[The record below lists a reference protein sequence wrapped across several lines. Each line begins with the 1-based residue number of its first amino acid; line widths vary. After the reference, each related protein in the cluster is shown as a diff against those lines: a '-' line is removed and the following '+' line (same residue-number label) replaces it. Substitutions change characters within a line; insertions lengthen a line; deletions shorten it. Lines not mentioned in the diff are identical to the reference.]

1 MCVCVQKS
9 PDLWRFIEGLN
20 WINPHM
26 TASIGKHSNNETSNV
41 CSPKSARIRNDTA
54 LLWLWDSLLTHQLE
68 SRLQCLLSDTEHLT
82 NCYDVTTAF
91 LCCPRFV
98 GALNICLDAFKQ
110 NQYEILFKI
119 EANLYG
125 QKEHDSNTMHE
136 TAASIKSEPRKKDK
150 RKRSIRMRY
159 RLKHFL
165 DLKLRPWASLP
176 EIQWQM
182 GSNDN
187 PHELWSNSLD
197 RRRGQLTELT
207 KENLAIKNR
216 YDESTTGSKSTK
228 TTSASTTINQLQP
241 ISLLKCDN
249 IKIHT
254 DRRHAHNDRALSSL
268 TFNPT
273 TTAENNLLPFM
284 NTMKNFNLS
293 GAASTSMLNKSAV
306 TSMSSD
312 FTSLFATNGAKIDKS
327 YVDDSFISDSNTS
340 PNQESPKY
348 LNDGCTL
355 VPVRG
360 QTLAAYLQEA
370 QQIRRN
376 ITDLERENAHFS
388 LSDVIISAIEEI
400 KCNLTEQQKQM
411 HGKQKQ
417 RTSNNKIK
425 TWHRRN
431 SCSVIG
437 DKATK
442 HKANDELS
450 KIQSKMNICSNSTSE
465 TDLSHIS
472 SDSDTSEAGFTDN
485 LDRLKVLCI

>member
-1 MCVCVQKS
+1 
-9 PDLWRFIEGLN
+9 
-20 WINPHM
+20 M
-26 TASIGKHSNNETSNV
+26 TVSIGKHSNNATANV

-68 SRLQCLLSDTEHLT
+68 SRLQCLLSDTEHLA
-82 NCYDVTTAF
+82 NCYDVTAAF
-91 LCCPRFV
+91 LCCPKFV
-98 GALNICLDAFKQ
+98 GALNICLDAFRQ
-110 NQYEILFKI
+110 NQYEVLFKI
-119 EANLYG
+119 DANLYG
-125 QKEHDSNTMHE
+125 HKGQESVTMHE
-136 TAASIKSEPRKKDK
+136 SMAASTKSEPRKKVK

-159 RLKHFL
+159 KLKHFL
-165 DLKLRPWASLP
+165 NSNLRPWASLP
-176 EIQWQM
+176 EIQWQT

-187 PHELWSNSLD
+187 QQSWSNSLD
-197 RRRGQLTELT
+197 RRRALQTTQLT
-207 KENLAIKNR
+207 KENLAIKDR
-216 YDESTTGSKSTK
+216 YEESTTSSKPTKAMST
-228 TTSASTTINQLQP
+228 STTINQLQP

-254 DRRHAHNDRALSSL
+254 DRRHAQNDRTLSSL
-268 TFNPT
+268 TFNPN
-273 TTAENNLLPFM
+273 TTAESNLLPFM
-284 NTMKNFNLS
+284 NTMKNFNMA
-293 GAASTSMLNKSAV
+293 GATSTSMLNKSAV

-327 YVDDSFISDSNTS
+327 YVDDSFISDSNAS

-400 KCNLTEQQKQM
+400 KCNLAEQKKQTN
-411 HGKQKQ
+411 GKQKQ
-417 RTSNNKIK
+417 RTSSNKIK

-437 DKATK
+437 DRAIK
-442 HKANDELS
+442 HKATDELT

-472 SDSDTSEAGFTDN
+472 SDSDTSEAGSTDN
-485 LDRLKVLCI
+485 LDRLKVC